1 MESLIAAQ
9 RKWERQ
15 NGLEKTIDDVQAV
28 IDLLTK
34 TKEDIAGGDTEPAI
48 PLTKLKSNIKGN
60 FESLN
65 KDAKE
70 LHTSI
75 TNYGKLLDKRFKPMK
90 VPQNSLDPFATQ
102 THLTNRAIGM
112 HLLREGMFDVASSFV
127 GEASQHMKASN
138 SEDQSKFWNVN
149 GSGKL
154 NADGYEDSDEEM
166 DEDEESAGDLQNKF
180 AEMYR
185 ILHSLR
191 NERRL
196 EPAITW
202 AKANSDA
209 LEARGSNLEF
219 ELCRLRFVELYHGG
233 GADNNMGGTEA
244 GASGPLRALEYAR
257 ATFPNFSGRYFK
269 ETASLVGSLAYSPSI
284 LSSPYRRIFFDSD
297 AWEETATSFTREFCG
312 LLGLSEKSPLYTAV
326 TAGGIALPT
335 LEKLERVMSEAGGQW
350 TSANELP
357 VEIPLPPSY
366 LFHSIFVCPVSKEQ
380 ATDANPPMMMPC
392 GHVIS
397 KESLEKISRGSK
409 FKCSYCP
416 SESLPRDAKR
426 VYL

>member
-15 NGLEKTIDDVQAV
+15 NGLEKTIDDVQAM
-28 IDLLTK
+28 IDLLSSTRD
-34 TKEDIAGGDTEPAI
+34 TIAAGEAEPAI
-48 PLTKLKSNIKGN
+48 ALTKLKSNIKGN
-60 FESLN
+60 FDSLN

-75 TNYGKLLDKRFKPMK
+75 TNYGKLLDKRFKPLRA
-90 VPQNSLDPFATQ
+90 PQTSLDPFATH

-112 HLLREGMFDVASSFV
+112 HLLREGLFDVASNFV
-127 GEASQHMKASN
+127 EEAS
-138 SEDQSKFWNVN
+138 EDAEVLTAEDKSRFWHVD
-149 GSGKL
+149 GIRKTGL
-154 NADGYEDSDEEM
+154 DGYDSDEDM
-166 DEDEESAGDLQNKF
+166 DDDTHTPDLQSKF

-185 ILHSLR
+185 ILHALR
-191 NERRL
+191 VDKTL
-196 EPAITW
+196 GPAITW
-202 AKANSDA
+202 AKTNSDA

-219 ELCRLRFVELYHGG
+219 ELCRLRFIELYHSGRG
-233 GADNNMGGTEA
+233 CLGAGIADDTP
-244 GASGPLRALEYAR
+244 GPLRALDYAR
-257 ATFPNFSGRYFK
+257 STFPNFSRRYFK
-269 ETASLVGSLAYSPSI
+269 ETASLVASLAYAPSI
-284 LSSPYRRIFFDSD
+284 QSSPYRKTFCDSD
-297 AWEETATSFTREFCG
+297 VFEEVANNFTREFCG

-335 LEKLERVMSEAGGQW
+335 LEKLERVMGEVGGQW

-357 VEIPLPPSY
+357 VEIPLPPAY

-380 ATDANPPMMMPC
+380 GTDQNPPMMMPC
-392 GHVIS
+392 GHVIA
-397 KESLEKISRGSK
+397 KESLERVSRGTK

-416 SESLPRDAKR
+416 NESLPRDAKR